1 MEKMINDLN
10 KDNAYPLD
18 GQVCIEFGVVD
29 KFTIIHYIP
38 PGQLGVYIF
47 NVDRN
52 YSKNG
57 WQHTIEIPAGTGW
70 LKADMSSR
78 VLSTIFRIITVK
90 IKYVHI

>member
-29 KFTIIHYIP
+29 KFTIIHYTP

-57 WQHTIEIPAGTGW
+57 
-70 LKADMSSR
+70 
-78 VLSTIFRIITVK
+78 
-90 IKYVHI
+90 

>member
-18 GQVCIEFGVVD
+18 VQVCIEFGVVD

-57 WQHTIEIPAGTGW
+57 
-70 LKADMSSR
+70 
-78 VLSTIFRIITVK
+78 
-90 IKYVHI
+90 